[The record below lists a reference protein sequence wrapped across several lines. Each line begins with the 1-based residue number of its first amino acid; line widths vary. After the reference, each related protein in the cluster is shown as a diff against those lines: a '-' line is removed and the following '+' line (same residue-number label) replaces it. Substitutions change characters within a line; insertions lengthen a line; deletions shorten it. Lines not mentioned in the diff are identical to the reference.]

1 MIYEG
6 LVLIFHSDKCFTMN
20 VRSKSKPQS
29 NHIYSMNNKP
39 REGKSELKD
48 LGLLIGNNS
57 KFSHYISEKVNK
69 TDQIMG
75 LMHKSFM

>member
-6 LVLIFHSDKCFTMN
+6 LVLLFHFDKCFTMN

-48 LGLLIGNNS
+48 LGLLIDNN
-57 KFSHYISEKVNK
+57 
-69 TDQIMG
+69 
-75 LMHKSFM
+75 